1 MGFWDFFKSKKNDE
15 SKSDESVLPKDSSNE
30 LIFVKNFTDSGGR
43 FIFIDEINS
52 TKEVFEKII
61 KENQWKIDNVCS
73 LDPNI
78 SKNLEIR
85 SIRKIDN
92 ENVKALV
99 TECEFLLSNTGRIL
113 ICNKQIKSNKIEDL
127 PSVVI
132 ILAKSNQFV
141 SDVSEGMTKLKNK
154 SVGLLGMAFKAN
166 IDDTRSSLSFKLKKL
181 LETKS
186 KKVYCNDPYIKN
198 DKSLVSINKVLKC
211 DVIIVCVPHKNYK
224 KIKFKKDKIV
234 INIWD

>member
-1 MGFWDFFKSKKNDE
+1 MLFWDFFKSKKNNQSADD
-15 SKSDESVLPKDSSNE
+15 KSIAHKDDSHE
-30 LIFVKNFTDSGGR
+30 LIFAKNFTESGGR

-52 TKEVFEKII
+52 TKEIFEKII
-61 KENQWKIDNVCS
+61 AENQWDSENVCS
-73 LDPNI
+73 LDPII
-78 SKNLEIR
+78 SKNLKIR

-99 TECEFLLSNTGRIL
+99 TECEYLLSNTGRIL

-154 SVGLLGMAFKAN
+154 YKAN
-166 IDDTRSSLSFKLKKL
+166 FPSNITTINVKNKYNEDNFLTYGNSAKDIYLILSDD
-181 LETKS
+181 
-186 KKVYCNDPYIKN
+186 
-198 DKSLVSINKVLKC
+198 
-211 DVIIVCVPHKNYK
+211 
-224 KIKFKKDKIV
+224 
-234 INIWD
+234 